1 MSKGDKIMDN
11 ELEIV
16 GNTEVAEVVKQP
28 AIKWETVGVVAG
40 GTLLAAGASYLLWK
54 FVIKPGIAK
63 AKAKKAAAASENE
76 SKTEES

>member
-16 GNTEVAEVVKQP
+16 GNTEVAEVNNQP
-28 AIKWETVGVVAG
+28 AIKWETVGVIAG
-40 GTLLAAGASYLLWK
+40 GAVLAAGASYLLWR
-54 FVIKPGIAK
+54 FVAKPLIAK
-63 AKAKKAAAASENE
+63 AKAKKAAAAQENE

>member
-16 GNTEVAEVVKQP
+16 GNTEVAEVAKQP
-28 AIKWETVGVVAG
+28 TIKWETVGVVAG
-40 GTLLAAGASYLLWK
+40 GALLAAGASYLLWK
-54 FVIKPGIAK
+54 FAIKPAIAK
-63 AKAKKAAAASENE
+63 AKAKKAAASPENE

>member
-16 GNTEVAEVVKQP
+16 GNTEVAEVAKQP
-28 AIKWETVGVVAG
+28 TIKWETVGVVAG

-54 FVIKPGIAK
+54 FAIKPAIAK
-63 AKAKKAAAASENE
+63 AKAKKAATSENE